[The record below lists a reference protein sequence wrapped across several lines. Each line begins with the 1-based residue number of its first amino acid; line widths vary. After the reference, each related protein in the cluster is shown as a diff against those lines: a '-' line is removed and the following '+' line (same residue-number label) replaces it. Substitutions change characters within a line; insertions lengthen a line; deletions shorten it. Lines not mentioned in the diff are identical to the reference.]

1 MWRHHLFGG
10 KSTPG
15 NGGELHLDIPVAAPG
30 EKGFYRILIR
40 R

>member
-1 MWRHHLFGG
+1 LARDVIGSSGG
-10 KSTPG
+10 DF
-15 NGGELHLDIPVAAPG
+15 HLDIPVDAPG